1 MYAAEVCWT
10 GGRNENRKL
19 GLPQMKMGRIL
30 LDESNTAAGVAVQ
43 WDLGWRKP
51 EERDEGDV
59 W

>member
-1 MYAAEVCWT
+1 MMYAAEVCWT

-43 WDLGWRKP
+43 
-51 EERDEGDV
+51 
-59 W
+59 